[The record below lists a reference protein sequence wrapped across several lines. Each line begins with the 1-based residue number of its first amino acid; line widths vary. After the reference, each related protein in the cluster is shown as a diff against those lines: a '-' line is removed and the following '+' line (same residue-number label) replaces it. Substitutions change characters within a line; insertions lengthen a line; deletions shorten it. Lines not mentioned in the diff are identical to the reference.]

1 MRINLSRISALIFLL
16 LFSIYSYLAGEIRVF
31 SFDVDAPFNAK
42 TFPKL
47 ISYIGILFSFLAL
60 VFSKNKDEPVSQFE
74 WLKVFILFVLVFTYG
89 LIIKTVGFFLSTNL
103 FLIIAY
109 YYLGVRSIKLIL
121 FCSVPVVAGLQFML
135 HDLLDVY
142 IRDPLLQS
150 IGIISW
156 SKVLL

>member
-16 LFSIYSYLAGEIRVF
+16 LFSIYSYLAGEIKVF
-31 SFDVDAPFNAK
+31 TFDVDAPFNAK

-60 VFSKNKDEPVSQFE
+60 IFSKNDDEPVSQYE
-74 WLKVFILFVLVFTYG
+74 WLKVFVLFVLVFTYG

-109 YYLGVRSIKLIL
+109 YYLGVRSIKLIF
-121 FCSVPVVAGLQFML
+121 FCSVPVVAGLQFLL
-135 HDLLDVY
+135 HELLDVY
-142 IRDPLLQS
+142 IRDPLLQT
-150 IGIISW
+150 IGIIS
-156 SKVLL
+156 

>member
-16 LFSIYSYLAGEIRVF
+16 LFSIYFYLSGEIRVF
-31 SFDVDAPFNAK
+31 TFDVDAPFNAK
-42 TFPKL
+42 TFPRL

-60 VFSKNKDEPVSQFE
+60 IFSKNEDEPVSQYE
-74 WLKVFILFVLVFTYG
+74 WLKVFVLFVLVFSYG

-109 YYLGVRSIKLIL
+109 YYLGVRSIKLIF

-135 HDLLDVY
+135 HELLDVY

-150 IGIISW
+150 IGIIS
-156 SKVLL
+156 

>member
-16 LFSIYSYLAGEIRVF
+16 LFSIYSYLACEIRVF

-60 VFSKNKDEPVSQFE
+60 VFSKNEDEPVSQFE
-74 WLKVFILFVLVFTYG
+74 WLKVFVLFVLVFTYG

-150 IGIISW
+150 IGIIS
-156 SKVLL
+156 

>member
-1 MRINLSRISALIFLL
+1 LRINLSRISALIFLL

-31 SFDVDAPFNAK
+31 TFDVDAPFNAK

-60 VFSKNKDEPVSQFE
+60 IFSKNEDEPVSQYE
-74 WLKVFILFVLVFTYG
+74 WLKVFVLFVLVFTYG

-103 FLIIAY
+103 FLITAY
-109 YYLGVRSIKLIL
+109 YYLGLRNFKLIL
-121 FCSVPVVAGLQFML
+121 FCSVPVVAGLQFLL
-135 HDLLDVY
+135 HELLDVY

-150 IGIISW
+150 IGIIS
-156 SKVLL
+156 

>member
-16 LFSIYSYLAGEIRVF
+16 LFSIYSYLSGEIKVF
-31 SFDVDAPFNAK
+31 TFDVDAPFNA
-42 TFPKL
+42 FPRL

-60 VFSKNKDEPVSQFE
+60 VFSKNEDEPVSQYE
-74 WLKVFILFVLVFTYG
+74 WLKVFVLFVLVFSYG

-109 YYLGVRSIKLIL
+109 YYLGVRSIKLIF
-121 FCSVPVVAGLQFML
+121 FCSVPVVAGLQFLL
-135 HDLLDVY
+135 HELLDVY

-150 IGIISW
+150 IGIIS
-156 SKVLL
+156 

>member
-31 SFDVDAPFNAK
+31 TFDVDAPFNAK
-42 TFPKL
+42 TFPRL

-60 VFSKNKDEPVSQFE
+60 IFSKNEDEPVSQYE
-74 WLKVFILFVLVFTYG
+74 WVKVFVLFALVFSYG

-109 YYLGVRSIKLIL
+109 YYLGVRSIKLIF

-135 HDLLDVY
+135 HELLDVY

-150 IGIISW
+150 IGIIS
-156 SKVLL
+156 

>member
-31 SFDVDAPFNAK
+31 TFDVDAPFNAK

-47 ISYIGILFSFLAL
+47 ISYIRILFSFLAL
-60 VFSKNKDEPVSQFE
+60 VFSKNEEEPIGQYE
-74 WLKVFILFVLVFTYG
+74 WLKVFILFMLVFTYG
-89 LIIKTVGFFLSTNL
+89 LIIKTIGFFLSTNL

-109 YYLGVRSIKLIL
+109 YYLGVRSIKLIF

-135 HDLLDVY
+135 HELLDVY

-150 IGIISW
+150 IGIIS
-156 SKVLL
+156 

>member
-16 LFSIYSYLAGEIRVF
+16 LFSIYSYLAGEIKVF
-31 SFDVDAPFNAK
+31 TFDVDAPFNAK

-60 VFSKNKDEPVSQFE
+60 IFSKNDDEPVSQYE
-74 WLKVFILFVLVFTYG
+74 WLKVFILFVLVFSYG

-109 YYLGVRSIKLIL
+109 YYLGVRSIKLIF

-135 HDLLDVY
+135 HELLDVY

-150 IGIISW
+150 IGIIS
-156 SKVLL
+156 

>member
-16 LFSIYSYLAGEIRVF
+16 LFCIYSYLAGEIKVF
-31 SFDVDAPFNAK
+31 TFDVDAPFNAK

-60 VFSKNKDEPVSQFE
+60 VFSRNEEEPVSQYE
-74 WLKVFILFVLVFTYG
+74 WLKVCVLFILVFTYG
-89 LIIKTVGFFLSTNL
+89 LIIKIVGFFLSTNL

-109 YYLGVRSIKLIL
+109 YYLGVRNIKVIF

-135 HDLLDVY
+135 HELLDVY

-150 IGIISW
+150 IGIIS
-156 SKVLL
+156 

>member
-31 SFDVDAPFNAK
+31 TFDVDAPFNAK

-60 VFSKNKDEPVSQFE
+60 VFSKNEEEPIGQYE
-74 WLKVFILFVLVFTYG
+74 WLKVFILFMLVFTYG
-89 LIIKTVGFFLSTNL
+89 LIIKTIGFFLSTNL

-109 YYLGVRSIKLIL
+109 YYLGVRSIKLIF

-135 HDLLDVY
+135 HELLDVY

-150 IGIISW
+150 LGIIS
-156 SKVLL
+156 

>member
-1 MRINLSRISALIFLL
+1 LRINLSRISALIFLL

-31 SFDVDAPFNAK
+31 TFDVDAPFNAK

-47 ISYIGILFSFLAL
+47 ISYVGILFSFLAL
-60 VFSKNKDEPVSQFE
+60 IFSKNEDEPVSQYE
-74 WLKVFILFVLVFTYG
+74 WLKVFFLFVLVFTYG

-150 IGIISW
+150 IGIIS
-156 SKVLL
+156 

>member
-60 VFSKNKDEPVSQFE
+60 VFSKNKDAPVSQFE

-89 LIIKTVGFFLSTNL
+89 LINKTVGFFLSTNL

-150 IGIISW
+150 IGIIS
-156 SKVLL
+156 

>member
-16 LFSIYSYLAGEIRVF
+16 LFCIYSYLAGEIKVF
-31 SFDVDAPFNAK
+31 TFDVDAPFNAK

-60 VFSKNKDEPVSQFE
+60 VFSRNEEEPVSQYE
-74 WLKVFILFVLVFTYG
+74 WLKVFVLFILVFTYG

-109 YYLGVRSIKLIL
+109 YYLGLRNIKLIF

-135 HDLLDVY
+135 HELLDVY

-150 IGIISW
+150 IGIIS
-156 SKVLL
+156 

>member
-60 VFSKNKDEPVSQFE
+60 VFSKNEDEPVSQFE

-150 IGIISW
+150 TGIIS
-156 SKVLL
+156 